1 MNVTVVRER
10 LGGGMDGEIAAE
22 YELNNEIV
30 DDTLHG
36 SVGSRLSLLARELK
50 SQGSSALRL
59 PIINW
64 CYSFVI
70 HPNGR

>member
-1 MNVTVVRER
+1 MNVAVVRER
-10 LGGGMDGEIAAE
+10 LGGGMDGAAD
-22 YELNNEIV
+22 YELNNEI
-30 DDTLHG
+30 DDTLHD
-36 SVGSRLSLLARELK
+36 SVVSRLSLFARELR

-64 CYSFVI
+64 YDSFVI